1 MLSRKNIQLE
11 VYIMFSNT
19 EIGIDLG
26 TANLLIYS
34 KNKGIILNE
43 PAVVAV
49 DTTTDQVVAVGNE
62 AKEMIG
68 KTPRNIVPIRPLK
81 DGVIADFDRTTQML
95 KAFLK
100 KVSKQAGVSMRKPS
114 VVVCTPSGSTA
125 VERRA
130 IDNAVKSF
138 GAKEVHLIEEPVAAA
153 IGADLPVA
161 EPQASMI
168 VDIGGGT
175 SEVGI
180 ISFGGVVASRS
191 VRVGGDRLDEEIIQY
206 IKKKYNVLI
215 GESTAE
221 KVKIEIGN
229 AVEDHKPETMD
240 VRGRDLVNGLP
251 KVVTIEST
259 EIYFAIKETLEA
271 IFQAITETLEN
282 CPPELSGDIV
292 DQGITITGGGSLLK
306 GMQEWLSTEVKVPVH
321 LANNPLESVAVG
333 TGRSLQMIQKLQ
345 KAAK

>member
-1 MLSRKNIQLE
+1 
-11 VYIMFSNT
+11 MFSNT

-26 TANLLIYS
+26 TANILIYTR
-34 KNKGIILNE
+34 NKGIILNE
-43 PAVVAV
+43 PSVVAV
-49 DTTTDQVVAVGNE
+49 DTRTNQVVAVGNE
-62 AKEMIG
+62 AKNMIG

-81 DGVIADFDRTTQML
+81 DGVIADFDMTTQML

-100 KVSKQAGVSMRKPS
+100 KVSKKAGVSTRKPS

-191 VRVGGDRLDEEIIQY
+191 VRVGGDHMDEEIIQY
-206 IKKKYNVLI
+206 VKRQHNVLI

-221 KVKIEIGN
+221 KVKIAIGYAHN
-229 AVEDHKPETMD
+229 DLPDEEME
-240 VRGRDLVNGLP
+240 VRGRDLVTGLP
-251 KVVTIEST
+251 KVIIIRSSEVHNAFKEVLES
-259 EIYFAIKETLEA
+259 ILH
-271 IFQAITETLEN
+271 AITETLES

-292 DQGITITGGGSLLK
+292 DQGITITGGGALLK
-306 GMQEWLSTEVKVPVH
+306 GMQQWLSNQINDVPVH
-321 LANNPLESVAVG
+321 LADNPLESVAVG
-333 TGRSLQMIQKLQ
+333 TGRSLKMIQKLQ

>member
-1 MLSRKNIQLE
+1 
-11 VYIMFSNT
+11 MFSNT